1 MTRDYNAPERIQEM
15 LKEIRATSAMPARK
29 VTCLYCGHRVFSV
42 YEGTTGYLETKCC
55 KCKHIVSFNLASM
68 RRVKPWPQKAAAEKT

>member
-1 MTRDYNAPERIQEM
+1 MTRDYNRPERIQEM
-15 LKEIRATSAMPARK
+15 LKAIRATSTMPARK
-29 VTCLYCGHRVFSV
+29 VTCPYCGHRVFSV

-68 RRVKPWPQKAAAEKT
+68 RRVKPRLLKAAARR